1 VEIRDS
7 PCLPERQRAVL
18 EHLRTAGALTSG
30 MLARLLNI
38 DQVKARRALIALK
51 TRRLVSARNLNGIRV
66 WVTMPFRDLEKALVY
81 GALYT
86 KLKSEQPDW
95 RFSVSS
101 GSAVITKPDGTALKV
116 LFQRESEVIKK
127 ADLYITNITK
137 GKVSLPKGCK
147 FTTTE
152 VLFSDQPLLENIYL
166 IN

>member
-1 VEIRDS
+1 MEIRDS
-7 PCLPERQRAVL
+7 PCLPERQRAIL
-18 EHLRTAGALTSG
+18 DHLRTAGALTSG
-30 MLARLLNI
+30 MVARLLNI

-51 TRRLVSARNLNGIRV
+51 TRRLISAREFGGVRV
-66 WVTMPFRDLEKALVY
+66 WVAMPFRDLEKVLVY

-86 KLKSEQPDW
+86 KLRLEQPDW
-95 RFSVSS
+95 RFSINSS
-101 GSAVITKPDGTALKV
+101 SAVTVITKPDGTALKV

-127 ADLYITNITK
+127 ADLYVIK

-152 VLFSDQPLLENIYL
+152 VLFSEKLLLKNIYL